1 MNPCYHIYTTNT
13 NAQISKEI
21 TMVGT
26 IISVVTMLTVELIP
40 LCAKL
45 FGTFITGGGFDM
57 SVLTEFFE
65 RLVNLF

>member
-1 MNPCYHIYTTNT
+1 
-13 NAQISKEI
+13 
-21 TMVGT
+21 MVTT

-57 SVLTEFFE
+57 STLTGFFE
-65 RLVNLF
+65 KFTGLF